1 MQRINLN
8 EIKIL
13 PLDVK
18 NADDVINIQNNL
30 NIHILSKENILNDLN
45 NSNFKYLMAIYK
57 EEIVGYISFNYIF
70 DIEIESVIVKSSYQ
84 RQGIGSLL
92 LDYIFDFAEEHK
104 INNVF
109 LEVRKS
115 NFAAISLYKKLGFK
129 EISVRK
135 NYYKNNED
143 ALILKKIV
151 NLSI

>member
-13 PLDVK
+13 PLEVK
-18 NADDVINIQNNL
+18 NVDDVISIQNNL

-45 NSNFKYLMAIYK
+45 NSNFKCLMAIYK
-57 EEIVGYISFNYIF
+57 EEIVGYISFSYIF

-84 RQGIGSLL
+84 RQGIGTLL
-92 LDYIFDFAEEHK
+92 LKYVFNFSKENK

-115 NFAAISLYKKLGFK
+115 NLAAISLYKKMGFK
-129 EISVRK
+129 IISIRK
-135 NYYKNNED
+135 KYYENTED
-143 ALILKKIV
+143 ALILKRQLI
-151 NLSI
+151 

>member
-18 NADDVINIQNNL
+18 NVDDVISIQNNL

-45 NSNFKYLMAIYK
+45 NSNFKCLMAIYK
-57 EEIVGYISFNYIF
+57 EEIIGYISFSHIF
-70 DIEIESVIVKSSYQ
+70 DIEIESIIVKSSYQ
-84 RQGIGSLL
+84 RQGIGTLL
-92 LDYIFDFAEEHK
+92 LKYVFNFSKENK

-115 NFAAISLYKKLGFK
+115 NLAAISLYKKMGFK
-129 EISVRK
+129 IISIRK
-135 NYYKNNED
+135 KYYENTED
-143 ALILKKIV
+143 ALILKRQLI
-151 NLSI
+151 

>member
-18 NADDVINIQNNL
+18 NVDDVISIQNNL

-45 NSNFKYLMAIYK
+45 NSNFKCLMAIYK
-57 EEIVGYISFNYIF
+57 EEIIGYISFSHIF
-70 DIEIESVIVKSSYQ
+70 DIEIESIIVKSSYQ
-84 RQGIGSLL
+84 RQGIGTLL
-92 LDYIFDFAEEHK
+92 LKYVFNFSKENK

-115 NFAAISLYKKLGFK
+115 NLTAISLYKKMGFK
-129 EISVRK
+129 IISIRK
-135 NYYKNNED
+135 KYYENTED
-143 ALILKKIV
+143 ALILKRQLI
-151 NLSI
+151 

>member
-18 NADDVINIQNNL
+18 NVDDVISIQSNL

-45 NSNFKYLMAIYK
+45 NSNFKCLMAMYK
-57 EEIVGYISFNYIF
+57 EEIIGYISFSHIF

-115 NFAAISLYKKLGFK
+115 NFAAISLYRKLGFSN
-129 EISVRK
+129 ISIRK
-135 NYYKNNED
+135 KYYENAED
-143 ALILKKIV
+143 ALILKKEIK
-151 NLSI
+151 